1 MLLIKTLG
9 YSGLLPFIYLTYA
22 LMTGND
28 GQPEESFLLFSIYSC
43 LILGFMSG
51 VIWPILYQHPN
62 QNRLALWTVSFP
74 VFSFLSFIWL
84 SDYILLIQTGLFILL
99 RIVEVAEKIDEA
111 YPMGYASLRW
121 QLTSIVSVCHLCVF
135 FV

>member
-22 LMTGND
+22 LITGNSQQLD
-28 GQPEESFLLFSIYSC
+28 ETSLLFSIYSC

-51 VIWPILYQHPN
+51 VIWPVLYQQPSR
-62 QNRLALWTVSFP
+62 NRLALWAVSFP

-99 RIVEVAEKIDEA
+99 RIVEVAEGIDEA
-111 YPMGYASLRW
+111 YPTGYASLRW

-135 FV
+135 FF